1 MIKINLMTK
10 YRKPS
15 RVNLIVTQNF
25 VSGRLQW
32 VIFMSHS
39 DFNFNRELYFQPE
52 TCKVILRSFGF
63 VTCYVMMS
71 CKSSE
76 LGGSRPEVENLNPMY
91 YKIKKNLHGKI
102 TFNPHLIEYLI
113 YGSEIQ
119 NILEYSK
126 PHISS
131 KSNHVTWITWS
142 TINVL
147 LQRSLMPVI
156 YDVTALF
163 IIFRGE
169 KLQFAKRN
177 FQGRRILI
185 CDISILDNF

>member
-113 YGSEIQ
+113 CGSEIQ

-126 PHISS
+126 PHILS

-147 LQRSLMPVI
+147 LQRSLIPVI

-163 IIFRGE
+163 IVFRGE
-169 KLQFAKRN
+169 KLQFTKQN
-177 FQGRRILI
+177 FQWRRILI